1 MVSHTGIPIS
11 IYDVAEIAGKGQRLK
26 QNLFLSNQ
34 KSAWKTGI
42 VYLIQI
48 QTVTLVVTMLIN
60 EIDDDNDISKK
71 LAIYW

>member
-1 MVSHTGIPIS
+1 MLSHPGKPIS
-11 IYDVAEIAGKGQRLK
+11 IHGVAEIAGKGQRLK